1 MDDFKT
7 VASNLQ
13 KEKEAYEKKV
23 QAAKVSAIAHVQEII
38 SQFNILSSELHFSDK
53 KKVGTRA
60 PAVIKYRLPNGET
73 WTGKGQMKKS
83 FRDYKN
89 IYCSN
94 LNDTDFLKKF
104 ALDSKEPEK
113 KEVVKPVAKK

>member
-38 SQFNILSSELHFSDK
+38 SQFNILSSDLHFSDK

-60 PAVIKYRLPNGET
+60 PATIKYRLPNGET

-83 FRDYKN
+83 FKEYKR

-94 LNDTDFLKKF
+94 LSDTDFLKKF
-104 ALDSKEPEK
+104 ALDSREPEK
-113 KEVVKPVAKK
+113 KEVSKESKK